1 MIKYS
6 IEDEVTVRLFI
17 YNCEDGEGNSTYGN
31 PFKGIIR
38 YANTLKQFRGILR
51 SILDNTIEEWDY
63 PIFDCIVMI
72 GEGIAWKY
80 LYAVGDLKTEDYLEE
95 VPEKDK
101 EKFIEWYK
109 REYGDKNFTGKISDS
124 KKYLFTKGKNKYDI
138 K

>member
-17 YNCEDGEGNSTYGN
+17 YNCKDGEGNSTYGN

-38 YANTLKQFRGILR
+38 YTNTLRQFRGVLR
-51 SILDNTIEEWDY
+51 SILDNMIEEWDY

-80 LYAVGDLKTEDYLEE
+80 IYAVGDLKTEDYLED
-95 VPEKDK
+95 VSEKDRN
-101 EKFIEWYK
+101 KFIEWYK
-109 REYGDKNFTGKISDS
+109 KQYVDKDFTGEISDS
-124 KKYLFTKGKNKYDI
+124 QKYLFTEDKNEDSI